1 MNFLNKLKKEKETDA
16 EKVKP
21 IHSER
26 KFSFQDA
33 LGNLRSAVFGKAVNI
48 KELYKKKAD
57 QNMQSDEMLDLSSKL
72 RLHKNKVRIRTAV
85 ILTIVLVASVG
96 YGVYHHVKVYR
107 HYTLV
112 SGEERSDDNAT
123 QYVFLK
129 KGCILKCNPNGVT
142 CVNKSNEVQWNTT
155 FTMQNPILDICG
167 TTVAV
172 ADQRGNEVYIFNENG
187 LVGNFKVEYT
197 LTKIRVAK
205 QGVVAAVL
213 EDGDVTWINVYDS
226 QGNIIVKNKTSIG
239 QAGYPLDMD
248 ISSDGLKM
256 AVSFADGGVV
266 KNIDPLLMAQ
276 PVSSKTSSLIREYL
290 EAVVTDGT
298 ATSAAIPGYRI
309 GGKTG
314 TAEKLPRGDG
324 RYIISFICAV
334 PIDDPQV
341 VVYTVIDEPNI
352 ENQEDGSYT
361 KDLARNILTEIL
373 PYLGIYPTEEIT
385 EEERQSLGMQVEKEG
400 GDTQWVS
407 QYVYDDYGN
416 LMYDETTWE
425 PLTEMVE
432 VDENGN
438 VVSSESED
446 TNENGSLY
454 GNVAP
459 PDPQGEEQIDE
470 NWSDGVTSQ
479 DLQIGT
485 Q

>member
-123 QYVFLK
+123 QSVFLK

-239 QAGYPLDMD
+239 KAGYPLDMD

-256 AVSFADGGVV
+256 AVSFAGIQNQMLNFKVDFYNFSSVGKDHENNLVKEVEYENSVIPQVQFLGGG
-266 KNIDPLLMAQ
+266 
-276 PVSSKTSSLIREYL
+276 Y
-290 EAVVTDGT
+290 AVVFRD
-298 ATSAAIPGYRI
+298 
-309 GGKTG
+309 
-314 TAEKLPRGDG
+314 
-324 RYIISFICAV
+324 
-334 PIDDPQV
+334 
-341 VVYTVIDEPNI
+341 
-352 ENQEDGSYT
+352 
-361 KDLARNILTEIL
+361 
-373 PYLGIYPTEEIT
+373 
-385 EEERQSLGMQVEKEG
+385 
-400 GDTQWVS
+400 
-407 QYVYDDYGN
+407 
-416 LMYDETTWE
+416 
-425 PLTEMVE
+425 
-432 VDENGN
+432 
-438 VVSSESED
+438 
-446 TNENGSLY
+446 
-454 GNVAP
+454 
-459 PDPQGEEQIDE
+459 
-470 NWSDGVTSQ
+470 DGVTVFSGKHVPEEKKNIAVEQ
-479 DLQIGT
+479 EIVSTFYDDDYFGIITESDEEEQTHRYKMELYRKNGTKCFQTYFDMEYSEVKIHGEEVFLYNSSETMIYTTAGKLKYSAAYDKQISEVIPAEGLGKYMIIT
-485 Q
+485 PDSVDIIKIG

>member
-239 QAGYPLDMD
+239 KAGYPLDMD

-256 AVSFADGGVV
+256 AVSFAGIQNQMLNFKVDFYNFSSVGKDQENNLV
-266 KNIDPLLMAQ
+266 KE
-276 PVSSKTSSLIREYL
+276 VEY
-290 EAVVTDGT
+290 ENSV
-298 ATSAAIPGYRI
+298 I
-309 GGKTG
+309 
-314 TAEKLPRGDG
+314 
-324 RYIISFICAV
+324 
-334 PIDDPQV
+334 PQV
-341 VVYTVIDEPNI
+341 
-352 ENQEDGSYT
+352 QF
-361 KDLARNILTEIL
+361 L
-373 PYLGIYPTEEIT
+373 
-385 EEERQSLGMQVEKEG
+385 G
-400 GDTQWVS
+400 GD
-407 QYVYDDYGN
+407 YA
-416 LMYDETTWE
+416 
-425 PLTEMVE
+425 
-432 VDENGN
+432 
-438 VVSSESED
+438 
-446 TNENGSLY
+446 
-454 GNVAP
+454 VAFR
-459 PDPQGEEQIDE
+459 D
-470 NWSDGVTSQ
+470 DGVTVFSGKHVPEEKKNIAVGQ
-479 DLQIGT
+479 EIVSTFYDDDYFGIITESDEEEQTHRYKMELYRKNGTKCFQTYFDMEYSEVKIHGEEVFLYNSSETMIYTTAGKLKYSAAYDKQISEVIPAEGLGKYMIIT
-485 Q
+485 PDSVDIIKIG

>member
-187 LVGNFKVEYT
+187 LVGSFKVEYT

-239 QAGYPLDMD
+239 KAGYPLDMD

-256 AVSFADGGVV
+256 AVSFAGIQNQMLNFKVDFYNFSSVGKDQENNLV
-266 KNIDPLLMAQ
+266 KE
-276 PVSSKTSSLIREYL
+276 VEY
-290 EAVVTDGT
+290 ENSV
-298 ATSAAIPGYRI
+298 I
-309 GGKTG
+309 
-314 TAEKLPRGDG
+314 
-324 RYIISFICAV
+324 
-334 PIDDPQV
+334 PQV
-341 VVYTVIDEPNI
+341 
-352 ENQEDGSYT
+352 QF
-361 KDLARNILTEIL
+361 L
-373 PYLGIYPTEEIT
+373 
-385 EEERQSLGMQVEKEG
+385 G
-400 GDTQWVS
+400 GD
-407 QYVYDDYGN
+407 YA
-416 LMYDETTWE
+416 
-425 PLTEMVE
+425 
-432 VDENGN
+432 
-438 VVSSESED
+438 
-446 TNENGSLY
+446 
-454 GNVAP
+454 VAFR
-459 PDPQGEEQIDE
+459 D
-470 NWSDGVTSQ
+470 DGVTVFSGKHVPEEKKNIAVEQ
-479 DLQIGT
+479 EIVSTFYDDDYFGIITESDEEEQTHRYKMELYRKNGTKCFQTYFDMEYSEVKIHGEEVFLYNSSETMIYTTAGKLKYSAAYDKQISEVIPAEGLGKYMIIT
-485 Q
+485 PDSVDIIKIG

>member
-239 QAGYPLDMD
+239 KAGYPLDMD

-256 AVSFADGGVV
+256 AVSFAGIQNQMLNFKVDFYNFSSVGKDQKNNLVKEVEYENSVIPQVQFLGGDYAVAFRDDGLTVFSGKHVPEEK
-266 KNIDPLLMAQ
+266 KNIAVKQ
-276 PVSSKTSSLIREYL
+276 EIVSTFYDDDYFGIITESDEEEQTHRYKMELYRKNGTKCFQTYFDMEYSEVKIHGEEVFLYNSSETMIY
-290 EAVVTDGT
+290 TT
-298 ATSAAIPGYRI
+298 AGKLKYSAAYDKQISEVIPAEGLGKYMIITPDSVDIIKI
-309 GGKTG
+309 G
-314 TAEKLPRGDG
+314 
-324 RYIISFICAV
+324 
-334 PIDDPQV
+334 
-341 VVYTVIDEPNI
+341 
-352 ENQEDGSYT
+352 
-361 KDLARNILTEIL
+361 
-373 PYLGIYPTEEIT
+373 
-385 EEERQSLGMQVEKEG
+385 
-400 GDTQWVS
+400 
-407 QYVYDDYGN
+407 
-416 LMYDETTWE
+416 
-425 PLTEMVE
+425 
-432 VDENGN
+432 
-438 VVSSESED
+438 
-446 TNENGSLY
+446 
-454 GNVAP
+454 
-459 PDPQGEEQIDE
+459 
-470 NWSDGVTSQ
+470 
-479 DLQIGT
+479 
-485 Q
+485 

>member
-256 AVSFADGGVV
+256 AVSFAGIQNQMLNFKVDFYNFSSVGKDQENNLVKEVEYENSVIPQVQFLGG
-266 KNIDPLLMAQ
+266 D
-276 PVSSKTSSLIREYL
+276 Y
-290 EAVVTDGT
+290 AVVFRD
-298 ATSAAIPGYRI
+298 
-309 GGKTG
+309 
-314 TAEKLPRGDG
+314 
-324 RYIISFICAV
+324 
-334 PIDDPQV
+334 
-341 VVYTVIDEPNI
+341 
-352 ENQEDGSYT
+352 
-361 KDLARNILTEIL
+361 
-373 PYLGIYPTEEIT
+373 
-385 EEERQSLGMQVEKEG
+385 
-400 GDTQWVS
+400 
-407 QYVYDDYGN
+407 
-416 LMYDETTWE
+416 
-425 PLTEMVE
+425 
-432 VDENGN
+432 
-438 VVSSESED
+438 
-446 TNENGSLY
+446 
-454 GNVAP
+454 
-459 PDPQGEEQIDE
+459 
-470 NWSDGVTSQ
+470 DGVTVFSGKHVPEEKKNIAVEQ
-479 DLQIGT
+479 EIVSTFYDDDYFGIITESDEEEQTHRYKMELYRKNGTKCFQTYFDMEYSEVKIHGEEVFLYNSSETMIYTTAGKLKYSAAYDKQISEVIPAEGLGKYMIIT
-485 Q
+485 PDSVDIIKIG

>member
-226 QGNIIVKNKTSIG
+226 NGNIIVKNKTSIG
-239 QAGYPLDMD
+239 KAGYPLDMD

-256 AVSFADGGVV
+256 AVSFAGIQNQMLNFKVDFYNFSSVGKDQENNLV
-266 KNIDPLLMAQ
+266 KE
-276 PVSSKTSSLIREYL
+276 VEY
-290 EAVVTDGT
+290 ENSV
-298 ATSAAIPGYRI
+298 I
-309 GGKTG
+309 
-314 TAEKLPRGDG
+314 
-324 RYIISFICAV
+324 
-334 PIDDPQV
+334 PQV
-341 VVYTVIDEPNI
+341 
-352 ENQEDGSYT
+352 QF
-361 KDLARNILTEIL
+361 L
-373 PYLGIYPTEEIT
+373 
-385 EEERQSLGMQVEKEG
+385 G
-400 GDTQWVS
+400 GD
-407 QYVYDDYGN
+407 YA
-416 LMYDETTWE
+416 
-425 PLTEMVE
+425 
-432 VDENGN
+432 
-438 VVSSESED
+438 
-446 TNENGSLY
+446 
-454 GNVAP
+454 VAFR
-459 PDPQGEEQIDE
+459 D
-470 NWSDGVTSQ
+470 DGVTVFSGKHVPEEKKNIAVGQ
-479 DLQIGT
+479 EIVSTFYDDDYFGIITESDEEEQTHRYKMELYRKNGTKCFQTYFDMEYSEVKIHGEEVFLYNSSETMIYTTAGKLKYSAAYDKQISEVIPAEGLGKYMIIT
-485 Q
+485 PDSVDIIKIG

>member
-96 YGVYHHVKVYR
+96 YGVYYHVKVYR

-239 QAGYPLDMD
+239 KAGYPLDMD

-256 AVSFADGGVV
+256 AVSFAGIQNQMLNFKVDFYNFSSVGKDQENNLV
-266 KNIDPLLMAQ
+266 KE
-276 PVSSKTSSLIREYL
+276 VEY
-290 EAVVTDGT
+290 ENSV
-298 ATSAAIPGYRI
+298 I
-309 GGKTG
+309 
-314 TAEKLPRGDG
+314 
-324 RYIISFICAV
+324 
-334 PIDDPQV
+334 PQV
-341 VVYTVIDEPNI
+341 
-352 ENQEDGSYT
+352 QF
-361 KDLARNILTEIL
+361 L
-373 PYLGIYPTEEIT
+373 
-385 EEERQSLGMQVEKEG
+385 G
-400 GDTQWVS
+400 GD
-407 QYVYDDYGN
+407 YA
-416 LMYDETTWE
+416 
-425 PLTEMVE
+425 
-432 VDENGN
+432 
-438 VVSSESED
+438 
-446 TNENGSLY
+446 
-454 GNVAP
+454 VAFR
-459 PDPQGEEQIDE
+459 D
-470 NWSDGVTSQ
+470 DGVTVFSGKHVPEEKKNIAVEQ
-479 DLQIGT
+479 EIVSTFYDDDYFGIITESDEEEQTHRYKMELYRKNGTKCFQTYFDMEYSEVKIHGEEVFLYNSSETMIYTTAGKLKYSAAYDKQISEVIPAEGLGKYMIIT
-485 Q
+485 PDSVDIIKIG

>member
-239 QAGYPLDMD
+239 KAGYPLDMD

-256 AVSFADGGVV
+256 AVSFAGIQYQMLNFKVDFYNFSSVGKDQENNLV
-266 KNIDPLLMAQ
+266 KE
-276 PVSSKTSSLIREYL
+276 VEY
-290 EAVVTDGT
+290 ENSV
-298 ATSAAIPGYRI
+298 I
-309 GGKTG
+309 
-314 TAEKLPRGDG
+314 
-324 RYIISFICAV
+324 
-334 PIDDPQV
+334 PQV
-341 VVYTVIDEPNI
+341 
-352 ENQEDGSYT
+352 QF
-361 KDLARNILTEIL
+361 L
-373 PYLGIYPTEEIT
+373 
-385 EEERQSLGMQVEKEG
+385 G
-400 GDTQWVS
+400 GD
-407 QYVYDDYGN
+407 YA
-416 LMYDETTWE
+416 
-425 PLTEMVE
+425 
-432 VDENGN
+432 
-438 VVSSESED
+438 
-446 TNENGSLY
+446 
-454 GNVAP
+454 VAFR
-459 PDPQGEEQIDE
+459 D
-470 NWSDGVTSQ
+470 DGVTVFSGKHVPEEKKNIAVEQ
-479 DLQIGT
+479 EIVSTFYDDDYFGIITESDEEEQTHRYKMELYRKNGTKCFQTYFDMEYSEVKIHGEEVFLYNSSETMIYTTAGKLKYSAAYDKHISEVIPAEGLGKYMIITPDSVDIIKIG
-485 Q
+485 

>member
-1 MNFLNKLKKEKETDA
+1 MNFLNKLKKEKDTDA

-239 QAGYPLDMD
+239 KAGYPLDMD

-256 AVSFADGGVV
+256 AVSFAGIQNQMLNFKVDFYNFSSVGKDQENNLV
-266 KNIDPLLMAQ
+266 KE
-276 PVSSKTSSLIREYL
+276 VEY
-290 EAVVTDGT
+290 ENSV
-298 ATSAAIPGYRI
+298 I
-309 GGKTG
+309 
-314 TAEKLPRGDG
+314 
-324 RYIISFICAV
+324 
-334 PIDDPQV
+334 PQV
-341 VVYTVIDEPNI
+341 
-352 ENQEDGSYT
+352 QF
-361 KDLARNILTEIL
+361 L
-373 PYLGIYPTEEIT
+373 
-385 EEERQSLGMQVEKEG
+385 G
-400 GDTQWVS
+400 GD
-407 QYVYDDYGN
+407 YA
-416 LMYDETTWE
+416 
-425 PLTEMVE
+425 
-432 VDENGN
+432 
-438 VVSSESED
+438 
-446 TNENGSLY
+446 
-454 GNVAP
+454 VAFR
-459 PDPQGEEQIDE
+459 D
-470 NWSDGVTSQ
+470 DGVTVFSGKHVPEEKKNIAVEQ
-479 DLQIGT
+479 EIVSTFYDDDYFGIITESDEEEQTHRYKMELYRKNGTKCFQTYFDMEYSEVKIHGEEVFLYNSSETMIYTTAGKLKYSAAYDKHISEVIPAEGLGKYMIITPDSVDIIKIG
-485 Q
+485 

>member
-112 SGEERSDDNAT
+112 SGEERFDDNAT

-239 QAGYPLDMD
+239 KAGYPLDMD

-256 AVSFADGGVV
+256 AVSFAGIQNQMLNFKVDFYNFSSVGKDQENNLVKEVEYENSVIPQVQFLGGG
-266 KNIDPLLMAQ
+266 
-276 PVSSKTSSLIREYL
+276 Y
-290 EAVVTDGT
+290 AVVFRD
-298 ATSAAIPGYRI
+298 
-309 GGKTG
+309 
-314 TAEKLPRGDG
+314 
-324 RYIISFICAV
+324 
-334 PIDDPQV
+334 
-341 VVYTVIDEPNI
+341 
-352 ENQEDGSYT
+352 
-361 KDLARNILTEIL
+361 
-373 PYLGIYPTEEIT
+373 
-385 EEERQSLGMQVEKEG
+385 
-400 GDTQWVS
+400 
-407 QYVYDDYGN
+407 
-416 LMYDETTWE
+416 
-425 PLTEMVE
+425 
-432 VDENGN
+432 
-438 VVSSESED
+438 
-446 TNENGSLY
+446 
-454 GNVAP
+454 
-459 PDPQGEEQIDE
+459 
-470 NWSDGVTSQ
+470 DGVTVFSGKHVPEEKKNIAVEQ
-479 DLQIGT
+479 EIVSTFYDDDYFGIITESDEEEQTHRYKMELYRKNGTKCFQTYFDMEYSEVKIHGEEVFLYNSSETMIYTTAGKLKYSAAYDKQISEVIPAEGLGKYMIIT
-485 Q
+485 PDSVDIIKIG

>member
-239 QAGYPLDMD
+239 KAGYPLDMD

-256 AVSFADGGVV
+256 AVSFAGIQNQMLNFKVDFYNFSSVGKDQKNNLV
-266 KNIDPLLMAQ
+266 KE
-276 PVSSKTSSLIREYL
+276 VEY
-290 EAVVTDGT
+290 ENSV
-298 ATSAAIPGYRI
+298 I
-309 GGKTG
+309 
-314 TAEKLPRGDG
+314 
-324 RYIISFICAV
+324 
-334 PIDDPQV
+334 PQV
-341 VVYTVIDEPNI
+341 
-352 ENQEDGSYT
+352 QF
-361 KDLARNILTEIL
+361 L
-373 PYLGIYPTEEIT
+373 
-385 EEERQSLGMQVEKEG
+385 G
-400 GDTQWVS
+400 GD
-407 QYVYDDYGN
+407 YA
-416 LMYDETTWE
+416 
-425 PLTEMVE
+425 
-432 VDENGN
+432 
-438 VVSSESED
+438 
-446 TNENGSLY
+446 
-454 GNVAP
+454 VAFR
-459 PDPQGEEQIDE
+459 D
-470 NWSDGVTSQ
+470 DGVTVFSGKHVPEEKKNIAVEQ
-479 DLQIGT
+479 EIVSTFYDDDYFGIITESDEEEQTHRYKMELYRKNGTKCFQTYFDMEYSEVKIHGEEVFLYNSSETMIYTTAGKLKYSAAYDKQISEVIPAEGLGKYMIIT
-485 Q
+485 PDSVDIIKIG

>member
-26 KFSFQDA
+26 KFSFRDA
-33 LGNLRSAVFGKAVNI
+33 LGNLKSAVFGKAVNI

-85 ILTIVLVASVG
+85 ILTIVLAASVG

-129 KGCILKCNPNGVT
+129 KGCTLKCNPNGVT

-167 TTVAV
+167 TTMAV

-239 QAGYPLDMD
+239 KAGYPLDMD

-256 AVSFADGGVV
+256 AVSFAGIQNQMLNFKVDFYNFSSVGKDQENNLVKEVEYENSVIPHVQFLGGEYVV
-266 KNIDPLLMAQ
+266 AFRD
-276 PVSSKTSSLIREYL
+276 
-290 EAVVTDGT
+290 
-298 ATSAAIPGYRI
+298 
-309 GGKTG
+309 
-314 TAEKLPRGDG
+314 
-324 RYIISFICAV
+324 
-334 PIDDPQV
+334 
-341 VVYTVIDEPNI
+341 
-352 ENQEDGSYT
+352 
-361 KDLARNILTEIL
+361 
-373 PYLGIYPTEEIT
+373 
-385 EEERQSLGMQVEKEG
+385 
-400 GDTQWVS
+400 
-407 QYVYDDYGN
+407 
-416 LMYDETTWE
+416 
-425 PLTEMVE
+425 
-432 VDENGN
+432 
-438 VVSSESED
+438 
-446 TNENGSLY
+446 
-454 GNVAP
+454 
-459 PDPQGEEQIDE
+459 
-470 NWSDGVTSQ
+470 DGVTVFNGKHVPEEKKNITVEREITSTFYDDDYFGIITESDEEEQ
-479 DLQIGT
+479 THKYKMELYRKNGTKCFQTYFDMEYSEVKIHGEEVFLYNSSEIMIYTTAGKLKYSAAYDKQVSEVIPAEGLGKYMIITPDSVDIIKIG
-485 Q
+485 

>member
-239 QAGYPLDMD
+239 KAGYPLDMD

-256 AVSFADGGVV
+256 AVSFAGIQNQMLNFKVDFYNFSSVGKDQENNLVKEVEYENSVIPQVQFLGGG
-266 KNIDPLLMAQ
+266 
-276 PVSSKTSSLIREYL
+276 Y
-290 EAVVTDGT
+290 AVVFRD
-298 ATSAAIPGYRI
+298 
-309 GGKTG
+309 
-314 TAEKLPRGDG
+314 
-324 RYIISFICAV
+324 
-334 PIDDPQV
+334 
-341 VVYTVIDEPNI
+341 
-352 ENQEDGSYT
+352 
-361 KDLARNILTEIL
+361 
-373 PYLGIYPTEEIT
+373 
-385 EEERQSLGMQVEKEG
+385 
-400 GDTQWVS
+400 
-407 QYVYDDYGN
+407 
-416 LMYDETTWE
+416 
-425 PLTEMVE
+425 
-432 VDENGN
+432 
-438 VVSSESED
+438 
-446 TNENGSLY
+446 
-454 GNVAP
+454 
-459 PDPQGEEQIDE
+459 
-470 NWSDGVTSQ
+470 DGVTVFSGKHVPEEKKNIAVEQ
-479 DLQIGT
+479 EIVSTFYDDDYFGIITESDEEEQTHRYKMELYRKNGTKCFQTYFDMEYSEVKIHGEEVFLYNSSETMIYTTAGKLKYSAAYDKQISEVIPAEGLGKYMIIT
-485 Q
+485 PDSVDIIKIG

>member
-239 QAGYPLDMD
+239 KAGYPLDMD

-256 AVSFADGGVV
+256 AVSFAGIQNQMLNFKVDFYNFSSVGKDQENNLVKEVEYENSVIPQVQFLGGG
-266 KNIDPLLMAQ
+266 
-276 PVSSKTSSLIREYL
+276 Y
-290 EAVVTDGT
+290 AVVFRD
-298 ATSAAIPGYRI
+298 
-309 GGKTG
+309 
-314 TAEKLPRGDG
+314 
-324 RYIISFICAV
+324 
-334 PIDDPQV
+334 
-341 VVYTVIDEPNI
+341 
-352 ENQEDGSYT
+352 
-361 KDLARNILTEIL
+361 
-373 PYLGIYPTEEIT
+373 
-385 EEERQSLGMQVEKEG
+385 
-400 GDTQWVS
+400 
-407 QYVYDDYGN
+407 
-416 LMYDETTWE
+416 
-425 PLTEMVE
+425 
-432 VDENGN
+432 
-438 VVSSESED
+438 
-446 TNENGSLY
+446 
-454 GNVAP
+454 
-459 PDPQGEEQIDE
+459 
-470 NWSDGVTSQ
+470 DGVTVFSGKHVPEEKKNIAVEQ
-479 DLQIGT
+479 EIVSTFYDDDYFGIITESDEEEQSHRYKMELYRKNGTKCFQTYFDMEYSEVKIHGEEVFLYNSSETMIYTTAGKLKYSAAYDKQISEVIPAEGLGKYMIIT
-485 Q
+485 PDSVDIIKIG

>member
-197 LTKIRVAK
+197 LTKIRVTK

-239 QAGYPLDMD
+239 KAGYPLDMD

-256 AVSFADGGVV
+256 AVSFAGIQNQMLNFKVDFYNFSSVGKDQENNLV
-266 KNIDPLLMAQ
+266 KE
-276 PVSSKTSSLIREYL
+276 VEY
-290 EAVVTDGT
+290 ENSV
-298 ATSAAIPGYRI
+298 I
-309 GGKTG
+309 
-314 TAEKLPRGDG
+314 
-324 RYIISFICAV
+324 
-334 PIDDPQV
+334 PQV
-341 VVYTVIDEPNI
+341 
-352 ENQEDGSYT
+352 QF
-361 KDLARNILTEIL
+361 L
-373 PYLGIYPTEEIT
+373 
-385 EEERQSLGMQVEKEG
+385 G
-400 GDTQWVS
+400 GD
-407 QYVYDDYGN
+407 YA
-416 LMYDETTWE
+416 
-425 PLTEMVE
+425 
-432 VDENGN
+432 
-438 VVSSESED
+438 
-446 TNENGSLY
+446 
-454 GNVAP
+454 VAFR
-459 PDPQGEEQIDE
+459 D
-470 NWSDGVTSQ
+470 DGVTVFSGKHVPEEKKNIAVEQ
-479 DLQIGT
+479 EIVSTFYDDDYFGIITESDEEEQTHRYKMELYRKNGTKCFQTYFDMEYSEVKIHGEEVFLYNSSETMIYTTAGKLKYSAAYDKQISEVIPAEGLGKYMIIT
-485 Q
+485 PDSVDIIKIG

>member
-33 LGNLRSAVFGKAVNI
+33 LGNLGSAVFGKAVNI

-226 QGNIIVKNKTSIG
+226 NGNIIVKNKTSIG
-239 QAGYPLDMD
+239 KAGYPLDMD

-256 AVSFADGGVV
+256 AVSFAGIQNQMLNFKVDFYNFSSVGKDQENNLV
-266 KNIDPLLMAQ
+266 KE
-276 PVSSKTSSLIREYL
+276 VEY
-290 EAVVTDGT
+290 ENSV
-298 ATSAAIPGYRI
+298 I
-309 GGKTG
+309 
-314 TAEKLPRGDG
+314 
-324 RYIISFICAV
+324 
-334 PIDDPQV
+334 PQV
-341 VVYTVIDEPNI
+341 
-352 ENQEDGSYT
+352 QF
-361 KDLARNILTEIL
+361 L
-373 PYLGIYPTEEIT
+373 
-385 EEERQSLGMQVEKEG
+385 G
-400 GDTQWVS
+400 GD
-407 QYVYDDYGN
+407 YA
-416 LMYDETTWE
+416 
-425 PLTEMVE
+425 
-432 VDENGN
+432 
-438 VVSSESED
+438 
-446 TNENGSLY
+446 
-454 GNVAP
+454 VAFR
-459 PDPQGEEQIDE
+459 D
-470 NWSDGVTSQ
+470 DGVTVFSGKHVPEEKKNIAVGQ
-479 DLQIGT
+479 EIVSTFYDDDYFGIITESDEEEQTHRYKMELYRKNGTKCFQTYFDMEYSEVKIHGEEVFLYNSSETMIYTTAGKLKYSAAYDKQISEVIPAEGLGKYMIIT
-485 Q
+485 PDSVDIIKIG

>member
-239 QAGYPLDMD
+239 KAGYPLDMD

-256 AVSFADGGVV
+256 AVSFAGIQNQMLNFKVDFYNFSSVGKDQENNLV
-266 KNIDPLLMAQ
+266 KE
-276 PVSSKTSSLIREYL
+276 VEY
-290 EAVVTDGT
+290 ENSV
-298 ATSAAIPGYRI
+298 I
-309 GGKTG
+309 
-314 TAEKLPRGDG
+314 
-324 RYIISFICAV
+324 
-334 PIDDPQV
+334 PQV
-341 VVYTVIDEPNI
+341 
-352 ENQEDGSYT
+352 QF
-361 KDLARNILTEIL
+361 L
-373 PYLGIYPTEEIT
+373 
-385 EEERQSLGMQVEKEG
+385 G
-400 GDTQWVS
+400 GD
-407 QYVYDDYGN
+407 YA
-416 LMYDETTWE
+416 
-425 PLTEMVE
+425 
-432 VDENGN
+432 
-438 VVSSESED
+438 
-446 TNENGSLY
+446 
-454 GNVAP
+454 VAFR
-459 PDPQGEEQIDE
+459 D
-470 NWSDGVTSQ
+470 DGVTVFSGKHVPEEKKNIAVEQ
-479 DLQIGT
+479 EIVSTFYDDDYFGIITESDEEEQTHRYKMELYRKNGTKCFQTYFDMEYSEVKIHGEEVFLYNSSETMIYTTAGKLKYSAAYDKHISEVIPAEGRGKYMIITPDSVDIIKIG
-485 Q
+485 

>member
-172 ADQRGNEVYIFNENG
+172 ADQRGNEGYIFNENG

-239 QAGYPLDMD
+239 KAGYPLDMD

-256 AVSFADGGVV
+256 AVSFAGIQNQMLNFKVDFYNFSSVGKDQENNLVKEVEYENSVIPQVQFLGGG
-266 KNIDPLLMAQ
+266 
-276 PVSSKTSSLIREYL
+276 Y
-290 EAVVTDGT
+290 AVVFRD
-298 ATSAAIPGYRI
+298 
-309 GGKTG
+309 
-314 TAEKLPRGDG
+314 
-324 RYIISFICAV
+324 
-334 PIDDPQV
+334 
-341 VVYTVIDEPNI
+341 
-352 ENQEDGSYT
+352 
-361 KDLARNILTEIL
+361 
-373 PYLGIYPTEEIT
+373 
-385 EEERQSLGMQVEKEG
+385 
-400 GDTQWVS
+400 
-407 QYVYDDYGN
+407 
-416 LMYDETTWE
+416 
-425 PLTEMVE
+425 
-432 VDENGN
+432 
-438 VVSSESED
+438 
-446 TNENGSLY
+446 
-454 GNVAP
+454 
-459 PDPQGEEQIDE
+459 
-470 NWSDGVTSQ
+470 DGVTVFSGKHVPEEKKNIAVEQ
-479 DLQIGT
+479 EIVSTFYDDDYFGIITESDEEEQTHRYKMELYRKNGTKCFQTYFDMEYSEVKIHGEEVFLYNSSETMIYTTAGKLKYSAAYDKQISEVIPAEGLGKYMIIT
-485 Q
+485 PDSVDIIKIG

>member
-239 QAGYPLDMD
+239 KAGYPLDMD

-256 AVSFADGGVV
+256 AVSFAGIQNQMLNFKVDFYNFSSVGKDQENNLVKEVEYENSVIPQVQFLGGG
-266 KNIDPLLMAQ
+266 
-276 PVSSKTSSLIREYL
+276 Y
-290 EAVVTDGT
+290 AVVFRD
-298 ATSAAIPGYRI
+298 
-309 GGKTG
+309 
-314 TAEKLPRGDG
+314 
-324 RYIISFICAV
+324 
-334 PIDDPQV
+334 
-341 VVYTVIDEPNI
+341 
-352 ENQEDGSYT
+352 
-361 KDLARNILTEIL
+361 
-373 PYLGIYPTEEIT
+373 
-385 EEERQSLGMQVEKEG
+385 
-400 GDTQWVS
+400 
-407 QYVYDDYGN
+407 
-416 LMYDETTWE
+416 
-425 PLTEMVE
+425 
-432 VDENGN
+432 
-438 VVSSESED
+438 
-446 TNENGSLY
+446 
-454 GNVAP
+454 
-459 PDPQGEEQIDE
+459 
-470 NWSDGVTSQ
+470 DGVTVFSGKHVPEEKKNIAVEQ
-479 DLQIGT
+479 EIVSTFYDDDYFGIITESDEEEQTHRYKMELYRKNGTKCFQAYFDMEYSEVKIHGEEVFLYNSSETMIYTTAGKLKYSAAYDKQISEVIPAEGLGKYMIIT
-485 Q
+485 PDSVDIIKIG

>member
-239 QAGYPLDMD
+239 KAGYPLDMD

-256 AVSFADGGVV
+256 AVSFAGIQNQMLNFKVDFYNFSSVGKDQENNLV
-266 KNIDPLLMAQ
+266 KE
-276 PVSSKTSSLIREYL
+276 VEY
-290 EAVVTDGT
+290 ENSV
-298 ATSAAIPGYRI
+298 I
-309 GGKTG
+309 
-314 TAEKLPRGDG
+314 
-324 RYIISFICAV
+324 
-334 PIDDPQV
+334 PQV
-341 VVYTVIDEPNI
+341 
-352 ENQEDGSYT
+352 QF
-361 KDLARNILTEIL
+361 L
-373 PYLGIYPTEEIT
+373 
-385 EEERQSLGMQVEKEG
+385 G
-400 GDTQWVS
+400 GD
-407 QYVYDDYGN
+407 YA
-416 LMYDETTWE
+416 
-425 PLTEMVE
+425 
-432 VDENGN
+432 
-438 VVSSESED
+438 
-446 TNENGSLY
+446 
-454 GNVAP
+454 VAFR
-459 PDPQGEEQIDE
+459 D
-470 NWSDGVTSQ
+470 DGVTVFSGKHVPEEKKNIAVEQ
-479 DLQIGT
+479 EIVSTFYDDDYFGIITESDEEEQTHRYKMELYRKNGTKCFQTYFDMEYSEVKIHGEEVFLYNSSETMIYTTAGKLKYSAAYDKHISEVIPAEGLGKYMIITPDSVDIIKIG
-485 Q
+485 

>member
-239 QAGYPLDMD
+239 KAGYPLDMD

-256 AVSFADGGVV
+256 AVSFAGIQNKMLNFKVDFYNFSSVGKDQENNLV
-266 KNIDPLLMAQ
+266 KE
-276 PVSSKTSSLIREYL
+276 VEY
-290 EAVVTDGT
+290 ENSV
-298 ATSAAIPGYRI
+298 I
-309 GGKTG
+309 
-314 TAEKLPRGDG
+314 
-324 RYIISFICAV
+324 
-334 PIDDPQV
+334 PQV
-341 VVYTVIDEPNI
+341 
-352 ENQEDGSYT
+352 QF
-361 KDLARNILTEIL
+361 L
-373 PYLGIYPTEEIT
+373 
-385 EEERQSLGMQVEKEG
+385 G
-400 GDTQWVS
+400 GD
-407 QYVYDDYGN
+407 YA
-416 LMYDETTWE
+416 
-425 PLTEMVE
+425 
-432 VDENGN
+432 
-438 VVSSESED
+438 
-446 TNENGSLY
+446 
-454 GNVAP
+454 VAFR
-459 PDPQGEEQIDE
+459 D
-470 NWSDGVTSQ
+470 DGVTVFSGKHVPEEKKNIAVEQ
-479 DLQIGT
+479 EIVSTFYDDDYFGIITESDEEEQTHRYKMELYRKNGTKCFQTYFDMEYSEVKIHGEEVFLYNSSETMIYTTAGKLKYSAAYDKQISEVIPAEGLGKYMIIT
-485 Q
+485 PDSVDIIKIG